1 MIPASFSLAVYF
13 KLITQPL
20 MEKLK
25 LNEDPSSFK
34 LIASIENATHLN
46 CLSVYSSEVFA
57 ALKMIFDDN
66 VYLRN
71 SIAFFS
77 LKFIIIRFH
86 YG

>member
-1 MIPASFSLAVYF
+1 
-13 KLITQPL
+13 

-25 LNEDPSSFK
+25 LNEDPSLFK